1 MEWGPARSCPQPRH
15 SGAAARPPAW
25 HAPRRGRSSRAR
37 TSRSRRRS
45 CSTCRRRRSCSTCRR
60 RVPCSVR
67 LPPPGAALGALAAPL
82 PPCLTHQSARSRARA
97 PRSGSRP
104 RPRSCLPV
112 AVAQ

>member
-37 TSRSRRRS
+37 TS
-45 CSTCRRRRSCSTCRR
+45 CSRRRSCSTCRR
-60 RVPCSVR
+60 RVPCSIR

-82 PPCLTHQSARSRARA
+82 PPCLTHQSVRSRAWA

-104 RPRSCLPV
+104 RPCSCLPV